1 MVNPPSD
8 NFVGVDH
15 SWHHDVHNITEADI
29 RDLGRD
35 KMVLFSFGSSLQSN
49 FPRQTVCI
57 RQHSLSSRKV
67 KAMKQCVI
75 LSPNYQSRSK
85 IG

>member
-1 MVNPPSD
+1 MWSQ
-8 NFVGVDH
+8 
-15 SWHHDVHNITEADI
+15 
-29 RDLGRD
+29 
-35 KMVLFSFGSSLQSN
+35 MSSLQSN

-75 LSPNYQSRSK
+75 LSPNYQSRSN